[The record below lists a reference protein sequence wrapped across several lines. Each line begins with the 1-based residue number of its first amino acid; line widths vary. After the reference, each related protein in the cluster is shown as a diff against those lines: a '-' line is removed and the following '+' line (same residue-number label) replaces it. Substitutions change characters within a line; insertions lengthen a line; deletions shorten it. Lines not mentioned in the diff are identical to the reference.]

1 MHNRVHSWKL
11 LVKAAFLTVTTR
23 KQIME
28 DVKQKLSSGEFK
40 TVVKE
45 GKSTVWNFFFLV
57 VQADSNDAVGYVKC
71 KKVWR
76 FNDVRQ

>member
-1 MHNRVHSWKL
+1 
-11 LVKAAFLTVTTR
+11 
-23 KQIME
+23 ME
-28 DVKQKLSSGEFK
+28 DVKQKLSSGEYK